1 VAVQTVVVR
10 PQVGGL
16 LRTVRF
22 REGQE
27 VARGDVLFEIDPR
40 PYQQALARSEAML
53 AKDSALS
60 AQAAEDEKKAEGL
73 VGKGVA
79 AKEQLDVARANAL
92 ALESQVKADTAQV
105 EADQLNLS
113 NCTILSPISGR
124 TGDVMTDVG
133 NVVQAGS
140 TPLVTINQMAPIDVS
155 FSLPEKDL
163 PDVKRYS
170 QGKPLAVQAAI
181 PGSDAAPL
189 AGRLVFIDNAV
200 DSATGTFL
208 LKAAFDNRDRSL
220 WPGQYVNVVLTLTV
234 QEDATVVPAQALQSG
249 QNGQFVFVV
258 KQDKTVESRP
268 VSVALTYDGGVA
280 ISQGLSP
287 GEVVVTDGQLLLVP
301 GARVSVKGG
310 PAGEAAGKSAPQG
323 GAGSAQ
329 KGAQ

>member
-1 VAVQTVVVR
+1 
-10 PQVGGL
+10 
-16 LRTVRF
+16 
-22 REGQE
+22 
-27 VARGDVLFEIDPR
+27 
-40 PYQQALARSEAML
+40 
-53 AKDSALS
+53 
-60 AQAAEDEKKAEGL
+60 
-73 VGKGVA
+73 
-79 AKEQLDVARANAL
+79 
-92 ALESQVKADTAQV
+92 
-105 EADQLNLS
+105 
-113 NCTILSPISGR
+113 
-124 TGDVMTDVG
+124 
-133 NVVQAGS
+133 
-140 TPLVTINQMAPIDVS
+140 
-155 FSLPEKDL
+155 
-163 PDVKRYS
+163 
-170 QGKPLAVQAAI
+170 VQAAI